1 MKRLIFNGNKTE
13 FFFSGNSSYDD
24 IFDWVSS
31 QAMFGSKNLFDLNE
45 QHSCSVSNGLDSS
58 LTISG
63 DEDLIK
69 VEIEEV
75 NPIL

>member
-1 MKRLIFNGNKTE
+1 MKRLVTNGIKTD
-13 FFFSGNSSYDD
+13 FFFSEKSSFDD
-24 IFDWVSS
+24 IFEWVSH
-31 QAMFGSKNLFDLNE
+31 QVMFGSRNLFNLNE
-45 QHSCSVSNGLDSS
+45 RHSCSVSNGLDSS
-58 LTISG
+58 ITISG